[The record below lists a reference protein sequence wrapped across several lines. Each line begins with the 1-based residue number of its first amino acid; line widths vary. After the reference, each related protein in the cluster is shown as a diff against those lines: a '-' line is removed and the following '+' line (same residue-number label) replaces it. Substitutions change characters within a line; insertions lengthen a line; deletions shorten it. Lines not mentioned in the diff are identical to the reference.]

1 MKKENTA
8 KLLVILL
15 LASQI
20 LVSCGSEKNPGETTG
35 DGASGITDGT
45 TVAAKDPNDDDLPEG
60 LDFGG
65 KEYRVL
71 TYKDGNLPTTN
82 TAWPNY
88 IEVESETGD
97 LVNDAAYKRNRE
109 VEERLGV
116 TIRCNELSDNDV
128 TGAVQR
134 SVMAQDDSFEIA
146 VFWSGPQMLG
156 LISGGMLLDVNT
168 TEYIDLTKPYYSK
181 DMVDTYRFGEKNYI
195 FAGKYP
201 YPQFASVY
209 LLFNKELFENYK
221 LEDPYELVKSGKW
234 TLDKFAE
241 MLKGKYSDLNG
252 NGEHDIDDM
261 YGMSAFESV
270 YSYLYF
276 SAGGRVVS
284 NGKDGF
290 IYEMNTDRSISI
302 IERLVALI
310 DSEDTYAATPGDPK
324 IRYKNF
330 TDGHS
335 LFCLYTSSFYAL
347 RDIEF
352 DFGILPLPKFDET
365 QGNYMTY
372 QVGGI
377 CAIPSTVSDTAF
389 ASAVTEALFSTSAKL
404 MTDPFIQKFVENK
417 LLRDEGSQE
426 MYRLL
431 TETASYEVTR
441 LIDPTNGVASDLKPI
456 VDLIVARSTDVSSR
470 WASIKDV
477 VTKSY
482 DELYDQMMK

>member
-1 MKKENTA
+1 MKKTLRLIA
-8 KLLVILL
+8 LFLLV
-15 LASQI
+15 SQV
-20 LVSCGSEKNPGETTG
+20 LVSCGEGKN
-35 DGASGITDGT
+35 GT
-45 TVAAKDPNDDDLPEG
+45 TNDTTTDTQTTATEITEKDPNDDDLPDG

-65 KEYRVL
+65 REYRVM

-109 VEERLGV
+109 VEERLDV
-116 TIRCNELSDNDV
+116 TIVCNELPDFEV
-128 TGAVQR
+128 VKAVQQ
-134 SVMAQDDSFEIA
+134 SVMAQDDTFDMA
-146 VFWSGPQMLG
+146 VFYSGPQMLG
-156 LISGGMLLDVNT
+156 LIQDGMLLDVNT

-221 LEDPYELVKSGKW
+221 LDEPYELVKSGKW

-241 MLKGKYSDLNG
+241 LVKGKYSDLNG
-252 NGEHDIDDM
+252 NAEHDIDDQ
-261 YGMSAFESV
+261 YGMSAFEIV
-270 YSYLYF
+270 YNYFYF

-284 NGKDGF
+284 NGKNGF
-290 IYEMNTDRSISI
+290 TYEMNTDRSISI
-302 IERLVALI
+302 MEKLVALI

-347 RDIEF
+347 RDMEF
-352 DFGILPLPKFDET
+352 DFGILPLPKFDEA
-365 QGNYMTY
+365 QENYMTY

-377 CAIPSTVSDTAF
+377 CAMPSTVSDTAF
-389 ASAVTEALFSTSAKL
+389 ASAVTEALFSTSGKL
-404 MTDPFIQKFVENK
+404 MTKPFIQKFVENK

-431 TETASYEVTR
+431 TDTASYEVTR
-441 LIDPTNGVASDLKPI
+441 LIDPTNGIASDLKPI
-456 VDLIVARSTDVSSR
+456 VELLVARSTDVSSR

>member
-1 MKKENTA
+1 MKKTLRLIA
-8 KLLVILL
+8 LFLLV
-15 LASQI
+15 SQV
-20 LVSCGSEKNPGETTG
+20 LVSCGEGKN
-35 DGASGITDGT
+35 GT
-45 TVAAKDPNDDDLPEG
+45 TNDTTTDTQTTETEITEKDPNDDDLPDG

-65 KEYRVL
+65 REYRVM

-109 VEERLGV
+109 VEERLDV
-116 TIRCNELSDNDV
+116 TIVCNELPDFEV
-128 TGAVQR
+128 VKAVQQ
-134 SVMAQDDSFEIA
+134 SVMAQDDTFDMA
-146 VFWSGPQMLG
+146 VFYSGPQMLG
-156 LISGGMLLDVNT
+156 LIQDGMLLDVNT

-221 LEDPYELVKSGKW
+221 LDEPYELVKSGKW

-241 MLKGKYSDLNG
+241 LVKGKYSDLNG
-252 NGEHDIDDM
+252 NAEHDIDDQ
-261 YGMSAFESV
+261 YGMSAFEIV
-270 YSYLYF
+270 YNYLYF

-284 NGKDGF
+284 NGKNGF
-290 IYEMNTDRSISI
+290 TYEMNTDRSISI
-302 IERLVALI
+302 MEKLVALI

-347 RDIEF
+347 RDMEF
-352 DFGILPLPKFDET
+352 DFGILPLPKFDEA
-365 QGNYMTY
+365 QENYMTY

-377 CAIPSTVSDTAF
+377 CAMPSTVSDTAF
-389 ASAVTEALFSTSAKL
+389 ASAVTEALFSTSGKL
-404 MTDPFIQKFVENK
+404 MTKPFIQKFVENK

-431 TETASYEVTR
+431 TDTASYEVTR
-441 LIDPTNGVASDLKPI
+441 LIDPTNGIASDLKPI
-456 VDLIVARSTDVSSR
+456 VELLVARSTDVSSR

>member
-1 MKKENTA
+1 MKKTLRLIA
-8 KLLVILL
+8 LFLLV
-15 LASQI
+15 SQV
-20 LVSCGSEKNPGETTG
+20 LVSCGEGKN
-35 DGASGITDGT
+35 GT
-45 TVAAKDPNDDDLPEG
+45 TNDTTTDTQTTATEITEKDPNDDDLPDG

-65 KEYRVL
+65 REYRVM

-109 VEERLGV
+109 VEERLDV
-116 TIRCNELSDNDV
+116 TIVCNELPDFEV
-128 TGAVQR
+128 VKAVQQ
-134 SVMAQDDSFEIA
+134 SVMAQDDTFDMA
-146 VFWSGPQMLG
+146 VFYSGPQMLG
-156 LISGGMLLDVNT
+156 LIQDGMLLDVNT

-221 LEDPYELVKSGKW
+221 LDEPYELVKSGKW

-241 MLKGKYSDLNG
+241 LVKGKYSDLNG
-252 NGEHDIDDM
+252 NAEHDIDDQ
-261 YGMSAFESV
+261 YGMSAFEIF
-270 YSYLYF
+270 YNYFYF

-284 NGKDGF
+284 NGKNGF
-290 IYEMNTDRSISI
+290 TYEMNTDRSISI
-302 IERLVALI
+302 MEKLVALI

-347 RDIEF
+347 RDMEF
-352 DFGILPLPKFDET
+352 DFGILPLPKFDEA
-365 QGNYMTY
+365 QENYMTY

-377 CAIPSTVSDTAF
+377 CAMPSTVSDTAF
-389 ASAVTEALFSTSAKL
+389 ASAVTEALFSTSGKL
-404 MTDPFIQKFVENK
+404 MTKPFIQKFVENK

-431 TETASYEVTR
+431 TDTASYEVTR
-441 LIDPTNGVASDLKPI
+441 LIDPTNGIASDLKPI
-456 VDLIVARSTDVSSR
+456 VELLVARSTDVSSR